1 MKNLIWKRFGKTGD
15 QLRLY
20 IADDGIGCSKIVK
33 NKGLNSMEKRVASLG
48 GELAYGSPSEG
59 GFNLKAIIPFP
70 YTLSDYVSEED
81 IND

>member
-1 MKNLIWKRFGKTGD
+1 
-15 QLRLY
+15 
-20 IADDGIGCSKIVK
+20 
-33 NKGLNSMEKRVASLG
+33 MEKRVASLG